1 MNYDGYEALKIEKD
15 GSILTITIDRPDV
28 KNAVNPQIH
37 DEFSR
42 IFYDVDRDPEVSVV
56 VLTGSGEAFS
66 AGGDIDWLVSLDGDL
81 AATSAS
87 IENDRRIQ
95 NSLLDLEKP
104 IIARVVGPAVG
115 LGCSLA
121 LFCDFVYATPD
132 ARFADPHVAIGLV
145 AGDGGAVIWP
155 QLVGYAR
162 ARKYLLTGDPIM
174 GSEAAEIGLITEAV
188 ERERIDEVVDA
199 MAQRMAKAA
208 TLAVKWTKSSINA
221 GLKVTANAIIDRAA
235 AYENLSMLTQDHRI
249 AVDAF
254 RTRSKPEFTG
264 R

>member
-1 MNYDGYEALKIEKD
+1 MNYDRYKALNIEKKD
-15 GSILTITIDRPDV
+15 AVLTITIDRPEAR
-28 KNAVNPQIH
+28 NAVNPQMH
-37 DEFSR
+37 EEFSH
-42 IFYDVDRDPEVSVV
+42 IFLDAGRDPEVSVV
-56 VLTGSGEAFS
+56 VLTGSGDAFS
-66 AGGDIDWLVSLDGDL
+66 AGGDIDWLLALDGDL
-81 AATSAS
+81 SATAAS

-95 NSLLDLEKP
+95 NALLDLEKP

-132 ARFADPHVAIGLV
+132 ARFADPHVAIALV

-162 ARKYLLTGDPIM
+162 ARKYLLTGDPIS
-174 GSEAAEIGLITEAV
+174 GSEAADIGLITEAV
-188 ERERIDEVVDA
+188 PREQIDETVDA
-199 MAQRMAKAA
+199 MAKRMANAA

-235 AYENLSMLTQDHRI
+235 AYENLSMLTEDHRI
-249 AVDAF
+249 AVEAF
-254 RTRSKPEFTG
+254 STRSKPQFVG

>member
-1 MNYDGYEALKIEKD
+1 MAELLGSPMIRHVYENTVLNPLVDLTVVATCDEEIAEYVVSIGGRAVMTSNEHVRATDRCAEAVVIVEEEDGVRFDIVVMVQ
-15 GSILTITIDRPDV
+15 G
-28 KNAVNPQIH
+28 
-37 DEFSR
+37 DE
-42 IFYDVDRDPEVSVV
+42 PM
-56 VLTGSGEAFS
+56 THPG
-66 AGGDIDWLVSLDGDL
+66 
-81 AATSAS
+81 
-87 IENDRRIQ
+87 
-95 NSLLDLEKP
+95 
-104 IIARVVGPAVG
+104 
-115 LGCSLA
+115 
-121 LFCDFVYATPD
+121 
-132 ARFADPHVAIGLV
+132 
-145 AGDGGAVIWP
+145 
-155 QLVGYAR
+155 
-162 ARKYLLTGDPIM
+162 M
-174 GSEAAEIGLITEAV
+174 ITEAV